1 MVNLI
6 VVVGNATPEENG
18 IFMNERAPKE
28 VGVALP
34 GLFCENICTR
44 GGVFSQASA
53 RYEADKMQPQIDL
66 HVLITDCNEC
76 AGPVVA
82 LALS

>member
-53 RYEADKMQPQIDL
+53 ADMR
-66 HVLITDCNEC
+66 LIKCS
-76 AGPVVA
+76 
-82 LALS
+82 LKLIYMY